1 MKNELEKGLYSP
13 EYEKD
18 ACGVGLVVN
27 INGSKYHDIIEKGLA
42 VLENMAHRG
51 AEGADSKTGDGAG
64 IMVQIPHEFILL
76 GKRTLRRR
84 NDIPAERAAGQ
95 CPFH

>member
-42 VLENMAHRG
+42 VLEIWPI
-51 AEGADSKTGDGAG
+51 EGRKEL
-64 IMVQIPHEFILL
+64 IP
-76 GKRTLRRR
+76 RRETA
-84 NDIPAERAAGQ
+84 PASWSRYRMSSFCSTVSLFPKKDVTE
-95 CPFH
+95 

>member
-1 MKNELEKGLYSP
+1 MNELNNEQTKSLYSS
-13 EYEKD
+13 EYEHD

-51 AEGADSKTGDGAG
+51 AEGGDLKTGDGAG

-76 GKRTLRRR
+76 NG
-84 NDIPAERAAGQ
+84 IPVPEK
-95 CPFH
+95 

>member
-51 AEGADSKTGDGAG
+51 AEGADSKTET
-64 IMVQIPHEFILL
+64 V
-76 GKRTLRRR
+76 
-84 NDIPAERAAGQ
+84 PASWSRYRMSSFCSTVSLFRKKDVTA
-95 CPFH
+95 